1 MNKAIVKTEKRN
13 LVKDTEGANLVEYL
27 ILVGLVALAV
37 IIAFTAFG
45 DTVEQKIEEQGG
57 TVGAINGAG
66 S

>member
-1 MNKAIVKTEKRN
+1 MNKAIVKAKTEQF
-13 LVKDTEGANLVEYL
+13 VKDTEGANLVEYL

-45 DTVEQKIEEQGG
+45 DTVEGKIQEQGG

-66 S
+66 T